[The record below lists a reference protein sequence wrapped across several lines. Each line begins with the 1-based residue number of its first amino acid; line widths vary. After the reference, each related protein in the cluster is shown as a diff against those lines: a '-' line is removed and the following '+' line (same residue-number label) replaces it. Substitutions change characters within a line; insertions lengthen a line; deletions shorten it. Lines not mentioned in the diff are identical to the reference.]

1 MKVHIATYQERA
13 KKLATDLEKNEVV
26 QGFKK
31 DLVVRLGGEK
41 KYDEYPMEINS
52 AEAVKN
58 VINKIT
64 MKEIFVNNNIK
75 TLEFFKEPKHYPCV
89 IKHAVGSGGSG
100 VYVVEDANELKVFKK
115 VLHNQYYIEP
125 LFKSTSEYRLHCTQ
139 KEVFFAVKKIK
150 REENK
155 NDIIINTKNHTNVR
169 DFLKPRLWKEIQAEC
184 IKAMKILKLDIGA
197 FDVGYSSAG
206 NHIFTIHEVN
216 TNPELLSNTYK
227 KYLETIPVILQTKY
241 KK

>member
-1 MKVHIATYQERA
+1 MVKVHIATYQERA
-13 KKLATDLEKNEVV
+13 KKLATDLEKNDEV

-31 DLVVRLGGEK
+31 NVVVRLGGEK
-41 KYDEYPMEINS
+41 KYEDYPLEINS

-58 VINKIT
+58 CINKIK
-64 MKEIFVNNNIK
+64 MKELFNKNDIK
-75 TLEFFKEPKHYPCV
+75 TLEYFNEPQKYPCV
-89 IKHAVGSGGSG
+89 IKHAVGSGGAG

-139 KEVFFAVKKIK
+139 NEVFFSVKKIK

-169 DFLKPRLWKEIQAEC
+169 DFVKPRLWKEMQAEC
-184 IKAMKILKLDIGA
+184 IKAMKILKLDLGA
-197 FDVGYSSAG
+197 FDVGYNS
-206 NHIFTIHEVN
+206 E
-216 TNPELLSNTYK
+216 
-227 KYLETIPVILQTKY
+227 
-241 KK
+241 